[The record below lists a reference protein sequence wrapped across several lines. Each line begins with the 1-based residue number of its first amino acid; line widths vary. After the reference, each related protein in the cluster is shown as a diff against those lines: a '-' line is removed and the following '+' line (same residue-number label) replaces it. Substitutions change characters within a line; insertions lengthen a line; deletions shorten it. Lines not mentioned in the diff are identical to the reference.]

1 MQANNHITTLI
12 PQRAPFVMLDK
23 LLHSDETTTQSTFLI
38 RPDNIFVEE
47 GVLKE
52 SGLVE
57 NIAQTVAASAGYQ
70 ATLENRPVA
79 IGYIGSVKNLEV
91 FFLPK
96 TGEQIV
102 TAITV
107 ENQIFNVTMV
117 TGKITCNDKLAAQCQ
132 MKIFINQP

>member
-52 SGLVE
+52 PGLVE

>member
-12 PQRAPFVMLDK
+12 PQRAPFVMLDE
-23 LLHSDETTTQSTFLI
+23 LLHSDATTTRSTFSI
-38 RPDNIFVEE
+38 QPDNIFVEE

-52 SGLVE
+52 PGLVE
-57 NIAQTVAASAGYQ
+57 NIAQTVAASAGHQ
-70 ATLENRPVA
+70 AKLENRPVA

-102 TAITV
+102 TEITV

-117 TGKITCNDKLAAQCQ
+117 TGKITCNDQLAAQCQ

>member
-12 PQRAPFVMLDK
+12 PQRPPFVMLDE
-23 LLHSDETTTQSTFLI
+23 LLHSDETTTRSTFLI

-47 GVLKE
+47 DVLKE
-52 SGLVE
+52 PGLVE
-57 NIAQTVAASAGYQ
+57 NIAQTVAASAGFQ
-70 ATLENRPVA
+70 AKLENRPVA

-96 TGEQIV
+96 TGEEIV
-102 TAITV
+102 TEITV

-117 TGKITCNDKLAAQCQ
+117 TGKITCNDQLAAQCQ

>member
-12 PQRAPFVMLDK
+12 PQRAPFVMLDE
-23 LLHSDETTTQSTFLI
+23 LLHSDETTTRSTFLI
-38 RPDNIFVEE
+38 RPDNIFVKE
-47 GVLKE
+47 GLLKE
-52 SGLVE
+52 PGLVE

-70 ATLENRPVA
+70 ANLQNKPVA
-79 IGYIGSVKNLEV
+79 IGYIGSVKNLEI

-102 TAITV
+102 TEITV

-117 TGKITCNDKLAAQCQ
+117 TGKITCNDQLAAQCQ

>member
-1 MQANNHITTLI
+1 MQANNHITSLI
-12 PQRAPFVMLDK
+12 PQRAPFVMLDE
-23 LLHSDETTTQSTFLI
+23 LLHSDETTTRSTFLI
-38 RPDNIFVEE
+38 RPDNIFVEDN
-47 GVLKE
+47 VLKE
-52 SGLVE
+52 PGLVE

-96 TGEQIV
+96 TGEEIV

-117 TGKITCNDKLAAQCQ
+117 TGKIICNDQLAAQCQ